1 LELLSQESNKIAF
14 HFLSLS
20 SAISRRSISR
30 FSPLAL
36 QAIKR
41 GIYYSFAQKRRWHFP
56 HWVYLH
62 HY

>member
-1 LELLSQESNKIAF
+1 MLSLESNKFAI
-14 HFLSLS
+14 HVLSLS
-20 SAISRRSISR
+20 SAISRRLISR

-56 HWVYLH
+56 HWVYLRR
-62 HY
+62 Y